1 MSCEIITGNVENE
14 LKEGPKVQRAK
25 AKPPDFHI
33 EYTRSER
40 DACTG
45 CKQMIRVPEL
55 RVMNVQYVTDLTVD
69 NFSFGGKATWYHIP
83 CFVRS
88 RYDLG
93 WLDSAESLPGFKRL
107 SEEDKQLAKKQIP

>member
-1 MSCEIITGNVENE
+1 MTGNVENE
-14 LKEGPKVQRAK
+14 LKKGTKVQRAK

-45 CKQMIRVPEL
+45 CGQMIRSPEI
-55 RVMNVQYVTDLTVD
+55 RIMNVQYVTDLTGD
-69 NFSFGGKATWYHIP
+69 NFLFGGKAIWFHIP

-93 WLDSAESLPGFKRL
+93 WLDSAGSLPGFKRL
-107 SEEDKQLAKKQIP
+107 SEEDKQLVKKQIP